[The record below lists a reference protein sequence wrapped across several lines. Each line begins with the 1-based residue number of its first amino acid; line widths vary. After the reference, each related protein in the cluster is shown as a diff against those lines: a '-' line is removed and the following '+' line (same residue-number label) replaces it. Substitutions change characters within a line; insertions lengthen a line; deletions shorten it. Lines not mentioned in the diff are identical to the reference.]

1 MRHPRWGIQDET
13 SKMRHPDDRHLLSYL
28 ENDLSPGGKEQVE
41 GHLKTCDACQARIEK
56 LAATAQDLTATLA
69 AVGDQVPLA
78 PKRSWQKISQRR
90 NTRRPTI
97 IPFPLSLRRAATLV
111 SLALLIGGLIAGLAG
126 LAHTLAITGRDSGEA
141 TPTAQV
147 AHPAAPSAPPGPLP
161 GHPGG
166 PKTPT
171 ALLILGID
179 GESSSSNEVDM
190 LMLLYLDAE
199 AKQAFLLS
207 IPRDL
212 YVEVPGHG
220 QARAGSIYSIG
231 ERDETTDG
239 LTLARQTI
247 SATLSIPV
255 QHAALVRFESFVALV
270 DTIGGV
276 DVDVPHA
283 IDDPSFPDGHG
294 GYDPLSIP
302 AGQQHFDGALALRYA
317 RTRVVPAPGFD
328 RTFRQRQLIL
338 AAQERVLRLDLLP
351 DLIAQSPDLWT
362 AVAEGLE
369 TDLSLRGTIDL
380 ALPAS
385 AISTQDIATADLGAC
400 CTVEHVTSTG
410 ERVSLPQP
418 REIENLILSLLEE
431 KD

>member
-1 MRHPRWGIQDET
+1 
-13 SKMRHPDDRHLLSYL
+13 
-28 ENDLSPGGKEQVE
+28 
-41 GHLKTCDACQARIEK
+41 
-56 LAATAQDLTATLA
+56 LAV
-69 AVGDQVPLA
+69 VGDQIPLA
-78 PKRSWQKISQRR
+78 SERSWREISQRQHR
-90 NTRRPTI
+90 NAQGPA
-97 IPFPLSLRRAATLV
+97 IPLRLSLRRVATLISFV
-111 SLALLIGGLIAGLAG
+111 ILIGGLIAGLAG
-126 LAHTLAITGRDSGEA
+126 LAHTLAIA
-141 TPTAQV
+141 IQAPYKIAPTAT
-147 AHPAAPSAPPGPLP
+147 ASPPADPSSMPGPLP

-171 ALLILGID
+171 ALLIMGID
-179 GESSSSNEVDM
+179 GESASSDETDM
-190 LMLLYLDAE
+190 LMLLYIDAT
-199 AKQAFLLS
+199 AKRAFLLS

-220 QARAGSIYSIG
+220 QVCAGSVYSIG

-255 QHAALVRFESFVALV
+255 RHVALVRFESFVTLV

-276 DVDVPHA
+276 DVDVPHT
-283 IDDPSFPDGHG
+283 IDDPDFPDGNY

-302 AGQQHFDGALALRYA
+302 AGQQHFDGARALSYA
-317 RTRVVPAPGFD
+317 RTRVEPTPGFD

-338 AAQERVLRLDLLP
+338 AAQEQVLRLEMLP
-351 DLIAQSPDLWT
+351 DLITQSPTLWT
-362 AVAEGLE
+362 SVAGSLE
-369 TDLSLRGTIDL
+369 TDLSLSGAIDL

-385 AISTQDIATADLGAC
+385 SISTKDIATADLGAC
-400 CTVEHVTSTG
+400 CTTEHVTSTG

-418 REIENLILSLLEE
+418 EEIEKLISSLLEE